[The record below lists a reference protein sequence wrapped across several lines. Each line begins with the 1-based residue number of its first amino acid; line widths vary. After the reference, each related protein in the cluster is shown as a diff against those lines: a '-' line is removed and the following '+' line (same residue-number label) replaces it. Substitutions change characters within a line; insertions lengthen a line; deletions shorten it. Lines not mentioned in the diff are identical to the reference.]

1 MYDFDAYVDFENEM
15 IELLGYKT
23 LYDNI
28 TYYFGSDNMMKALQS
43 VARDFDI
50 DFNEDEDED

>member
-1 MYDFDAYVDFENEM
+1 MDSFETYVDFENEM

-23 LYDNI
+23 LYENI
-28 TYYFGSDNMMKALQS
+28 ACYFGSDDMMKALQS

-50 DFNEDEDED
+50 DYEEDYDED

>member
-15 IELLGYKT
+15 IEQLGYKT

-28 TYYFGSDNMMKALQS
+28 ACYFGSDDMMKALQS

-50 DFNEDEDED
+50 DYDEDYDED